1 MASDVKK
8 TVAAGDA
15 VAQSMGYNSAANLV
29 ATVNDNLASTDE
41 ITQRTARNNAT
52 DFVNKLT
59 QLVLY
64 QQIDGEYNFDA
75 YRYVNKFENTK
86 IAAGNSKQYQRKIL
100 TGSTTYNPNEFVPT
114 TTTYPTGD
122 VATISLYGT
131 DGNLSTYGY
140 QFKKGVSLQPQKWMT
155 YFTSGKL
162 QEFLTDTVNSLNQS
176 YYLFRVSMVEKMIK
190 DMKPTRTVASGGNY
204 TLSNNK
210 IQKNIVGTASNLLT
224 AFTQEIFPEIQKMRF
239 LTSEYNINL
248 NGTSTSLNSTSKN
261 KLILL
266 MNTNTATKLQNG
278 VIANVFN
285 AQLVKPDNFI
295 DSENIFQV
303 SKMLN
308 FSTSD
313 ETAPVTI
320 QETNLLEEDEIIV
333 LESDAIKSLY
343 WIPGDE
349 EANRFG
355 QNMTTQVTLHAWGAL
370 GFIPWG
376 MGFYYTNK
384 NMSNLPTA

>member
-15 VAQSMGYNSAANLV
+15 VANSMGYSSAANLV
-29 ATVNDNLASTDE
+29 AEVNDNLGSTDE
-41 ITQRTARNNAT
+41 ITQRAARNNAS
-52 DFVNKLT
+52 DFVSKLT

-100 TGSTTYNPNEFVPT
+100 TGATAYNPNEFVPT

-122 VATISLYGT
+122 VATISLYDNNGS
-131 DGNLSTYGY
+131 LSTYGY

-155 YFTSGKL
+155 FFTSGKL
-162 QEFLTDTVNSLNQS
+162 QEFITETVNSLNQS
-176 YYLFRVSMVEKMIK
+176 YFLFRVSLIEKMIK
-190 DMKPTRTVASGGNY
+190 DMKPTRTVAAGGNY
-204 TLSNNK
+204 TLSAQK

-261 KLILL
+261 KLIML
-266 MNTNTATKLQNG
+266 MNTKTATKLQNG

-295 DSENIFQV
+295 DAENIYQV

-308 FSTSD
+308 FSTTD
-313 ETAPVTI
+313 ETAPVTL
-320 QETNLLEEDEIIV
+320 QATDLLEEDEIIV

-355 QNMTTQVTLHAWGAL
+355 QNMTTQVTLHAWGAM

-384 NMSNLPTA
+384 NMANLPTA